1 MFALVIGIC
10 LCFHE
15 VNGFREGHKIMK
27 FLPSVTLCVTLIAMA
42 ASPVVLSDYPIEV
55 IELQSRPL
63 DEILPVIRPLIG
75 ANETATGM
83 GNNLVIKA
91 SPQRV
96 REIRKLLVELD
107 RPPRRLLI
115 SVGNQGDLT
124 RSSSGYRASADIR
137 AGDAR
142 VGVNSPGH
150 PAAHSSD
157 KSRLRVDV
165 HDRNVQ
171 RAEASRYK
179 VQALEGRPAYIR
191 SGSRVPLRTT
201 ERYYGYGVPY
211 QRSTTQLQDVTSGF
225 YVVPRLNGN
234 AVTLE
239 IVQHNNKPGQRRGV
253 INTQSTGTAVRGRL
267 GEWLELGGIDTSS
280 NSHQGGLGRSVNSGG
295 SNTMG
300 IQVKVECLDCEGG
313 GQRLRDFDWP
323 R

>member
-1 MFALVIGIC
+1 
-10 LCFHE
+10 
-15 VNGFREGHKIMK
+15 MK
-27 FLPSVTLCVTLIAMA
+27 LPPAIALCVTLFFLAS
-42 ASPVVLSDYPIEV
+42 SPVVLSDYPIEV

-63 DEILPVIRPLIG
+63 DEILSVIRPLIG

-91 SPQRV
+91 SPEHV
-96 REIRKLLVELD
+96 REIRKLLLELD
-107 RPPRRLLI
+107 RPPRRLLM

-124 RSSSGYRASADIR
+124 RNSSGYRASADIK

-142 VGVNSPGH
+142 IGINSPGH
-150 PAAHSSD
+150 PSGHSGD
-157 KSRLRVDV
+157 KSRVRVDV
-165 HDRNVQ
+165 HDRSVQ

-201 ERYYGYGVPY
+201 ERYYQHGVPY
-211 QRSTTQLQDVTSGF
+211 QRSTTQLHDVTSGF

-239 IVQHNNKPGQRRGV
+239 IVQHDDKPGQRRGI
-253 INTQSTGTAVRGRL
+253 INTQSTGTVVRGRL
-267 GEWLELGGIDTSS
+267 GEWFELGGIDTSS

-295 SNTMG
+295 NNTVG

-313 GQRLRDFDWP
+313 GRRLQDFDWP